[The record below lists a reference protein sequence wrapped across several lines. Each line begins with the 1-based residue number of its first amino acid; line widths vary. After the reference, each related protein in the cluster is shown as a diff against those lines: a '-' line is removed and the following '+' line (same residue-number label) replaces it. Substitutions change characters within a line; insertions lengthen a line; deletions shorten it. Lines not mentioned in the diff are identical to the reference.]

1 MCENEKTAIRLPVV
15 GYEGLYE
22 VDSLGNVYSVK
33 RTTTKGG
40 KLKPQLSKGYCRV
53 ALSKNGVAKR
63 YFVHRLVAKAFIPN
77 PFDLPQV
84 NHKDER
90 KTNNRV
96 ENLEWCTAKYNTNYA
111 DANEKRSITLGKKVL
126 QILNGI
132 IEGEYNS
139 TREAARQTG
148 YLQPRISD
156 CCRGIL
162 KTYKGFIWRYG

>member
-77 PFDLPQV
+77 P
-84 NHKDER
+84 
-90 KTNNRV
+90 
-96 ENLEWCTAKYNTNYA
+96 
-111 DANEKRSITLGKKVL
+111 
-126 QILNGI
+126 
-132 IEGEYNS
+132 
-139 TREAARQTG
+139 
-148 YLQPRISD
+148 
-156 CCRGIL
+156 
-162 KTYKGFIWRYG
+162 